1 MPRGPSFFPCAN
13 MTIVPTRGNGFLLLL
28 AGWRFVAAPSVQA
41 QNARVTLSGLV
52 QDARSGEKLLGAAV
66 HVAGGQLGTTTNA
79 AGFYSLTLPPQDSIR
94 LTASY
99 LGHQRATVTLGGR
112 QTMAHSFVLVADNQ
126 LNDVQVT
133 GHLDAPLERRVEM
146 STLRIPVTQLR
157 QLPALLG
164 EPDVVRVFQLMPG
177 VQSGR
182 EGSGALYVRGGSPDQ
197 NLTLLDD
204 VPIYYVSH
212 IGGFL
217 SVFDANAISDVRL
230 IKGGFP
236 ARYGGRLSSVLD
248 VRLKEG
254 NKQQLSGNA
263 GIGVLATHLSLE
275 GPLKNGKT
283 TFLVSA
289 RRGNLDLFSRVASR
303 ISSGGNSVVGYAFY
317 DASLKV
323 SHQLTPKDQVFAAVY
338 LGGDRL
344 FLTQKPQTI
353 ANPQGDFRYQGES
366 NLRYGNALASLRW
379 NRQFSPKL
387 FGNVTVAATQFRYE
401 NGQSYHAEDDSPAGR
416 GEDSQALF
424 MSGVQDVQMKA
435 DFEYYASPVHQ
446 LRFGGTAIYHVF
458 TPGVNSFTSRTTTLA
473 VDTTFGSQRV
483 SAQEVAFYGED
494 EIRVNSRLS
503 ANIGGRAVAYAVEGH
518 TFAGVQPRVLAT
530 YLVGEHTALKASF
543 STMQQYLHLLSNNGA
558 GLPTDLWVPATR
570 RVAPQRA
577 QQVAVGVAHTITTWG
592 VEVSVEAFH
601 KSLHDLIEF
610 QEGATFYNSSQDWQD
625 KVVTGG
631 RGQVQGIE
639 LLVQKKTG
647 RLTGWA
653 GYTLA
658 KNERQFDQLNGGHW
672 YPYKFDRRHDA
683 SVVFI
688 YQLRPRITLS
698 ATWVYG
704 TGNALTL
711 AEGNYNVVE
720 QSYGQGLRSNV
731 APERYF
737 YQEAELYGPKNSF
750 RMRAYHRL
758 DVGATFT
765 KPVKHGE
772 RIWRVGAYN
781 AYSRHNPYY
790 IYYSLDAAKQKQLY
804 QLSLFPVLP
813 ALSYERSF

>member
-1 MPRGPSFFPCAN
+1 MAMVSTCENR
-13 MTIVPTRGNGFLLLL
+13 VLLFLAVLCL
-28 AGWRFVAAPSVQA
+28 AAASPA
-41 QNARVTLSGLV
+41 QSQQARVTLSGFV
-52 QDARSGEKLLGAAV
+52 QDARTGEKLLGAAV
-66 HVAGGQLGTTTNA
+66 YVAGSQTGTTTNA
-79 AGFYSLTLPPQDSIR
+79 AGFYSLTLPAQDSVR
-94 LTASY
+94 LAASY
-99 LGHQRATVTLGGR
+99 LGYKHVAVSLVSR
-112 QTMAHSFVLVADNQ
+112 QTGSHSFALPADNE
-126 LNDVQVT
+126 LGEVQVRGT
-133 GHLDAPLERRVEM
+133 RDAPLERRVEM
-146 STLRIPVTQLR
+146 STLQIPVTQLR

-164 EPDVVRVFQLMPG
+164 EPDVLRAFQLMPG

-248 VRLKEG
+248 VRLREG
-254 NKQQLSGNA
+254 NKQHLSGNA
-263 GIGVLATHLSLE
+263 GIGVLATHFSLE

-303 ISSGGNSVVGYAFY
+303 ISSGGNSVVGYSFY

-323 SHQLTPKDQVFAAVY
+323 SHQLTDRDQVFAAVY

-353 ANPQGDFRYQGES
+353 PNSKGDFRYQGES

-379 NRQFSPKL
+379 NRQFSPRL
-387 FGNVTVAATQFRYE
+387 FGNTTVAATQFRYE
-401 NGQSYHAEDDSPAGR
+401 NGQAYHSEDDSPAGR
-416 GEDSQALF
+416 SEDSQALF
-424 MSGVQDVQMKA
+424 TSGVQDVQVKA
-435 DFEYYASPVHQ
+435 DFDYYASPVHQ
-446 LRFGGTAIYHVF
+446 FRFGGTTIHHVF
-458 TPGVNSFTSRTTTLA
+458 TPGINSFTTKTSTVA
-473 VDTTFGSQRV
+473 EDITFGSQRV
-483 SAQEVAFYGED
+483 AAQEVAFYGED
-494 EIRVNSRLS
+494 EIRVNARLS
-503 ANIGGRAVAYAVEGH
+503 ANIGLRAVAYLVGGH
-518 TFAGVQPRVLAT
+518 TFGGVQPRVLAT

-543 STMQQYLHLLSNNGA
+543 ATMQQYLHLLSNNGA
-558 GLPTDLWVPATR
+558 GLPTDLWVPATQ

-577 QQVAVGVAHTITTWG
+577 QQVALGVAHTITAWG
-592 VEVSVEAFH
+592 VEVSVEAFY

-610 QEGATFYNSSQDWQD
+610 REGATFYNSSQDWQE

-639 LLVQKKTG
+639 MLVQKKTG
-647 RLTGWA
+647 RFTGWV

-658 KNERQFDQLNGGHW
+658 NNERQFDQLNGGQW

-683 SVVFI
+683 SVVLI

-704 TGNALTL
+704 TGNALTI
-711 AEGNYNVVE
+711 AEGNYNVIE
-720 QSYGQGLRSNV
+720 QSYGYGLRSNV
-731 APERYF
+731 APDRYF
-737 YQEAELYGPKNSF
+737 YQEAELYGSKNSF
-750 RMRAYHRL
+750 RMRTYHRL

-781 AYSRHNPYY
+781 AYSRNNPYY
-790 IYYSLDAAKQKQLY
+790 IYYSLDAARQKQLY

-813 ALSYERSF
+813 AVSYERSF

>member
-1 MPRGPSFFPCAN
+1 MRIS
-13 MTIVPTRGNGFLLLL
+13 TYRNGLGGLLL
-28 AGWRFVAAPSVQA
+28 AGGLAAATPARA
-41 QNARVTLSGLV
+41 QPARVTLSGFV

-66 HVAGGQLGTTTNA
+66 YVAGGQVGTTTNA
-79 AGFYSLTLPPQDSIR
+79 AGFYSLTLPAQDS
-94 LTASY
+94 LCLMASY
-99 LGHQRATVTLGGR
+99 LGYQRASRTLAGR
-112 QTMAHSFVLVADNQ
+112 QTAAHSFALTAANE
-126 LNDVQVT
+126 LTDVQVT
-133 GHLDAPLERRVEM
+133 GQRDAPLERRVEM
-146 STLRIPVTQLR
+146 STLQIPVSQLR

-164 EPDVVRVFQLMPG
+164 EPDVLRAFQLMPG

-254 NKQQLSGNA
+254 NKEKLSGNA
-263 GIGVLATHLSLE
+263 GVGVLATHFSLE

-303 ISSGGNSVVGYAFY
+303 ISSDGNSVVGYSFY

-323 SHQLTPKDQVFAAVY
+323 SHRLTAKDQVFAAVY

-344 FLTQKPQTI
+344 FLTQKQQTI
-353 ANPQGDFRYQGES
+353 PDPKGDLRYQGES

-387 FGNVTVAATQFRYE
+387 FGNVTAAATQFRYT

-416 GEDSQALF
+416 SEDSQALF
-424 MSGVQDVQMKA
+424 TSGVLDVQAKA
-435 DFEYYASPVHQ
+435 DFDYYASPAQ
-446 LRFGGTAIYHVF
+446 QFRFGGTAIHHTF
-458 TPGVNSFTSRTTTLA
+458 TPGVNSFTTNSSAAA

-483 SAQEVAFYGED
+483 NAREMVFYGED
-494 EIRVNSRLS
+494 EIRFNARLS
-503 ANIGGRAVAYAVEGH
+503 ANIGLRAVAYAVAYAVAGR
-518 TFAGVQPRVLAT
+518 TFGGVQPRMLAT

-543 STMQQYLHLLSNNGA
+543 SSMQQYLHLLSNNGA
-558 GLPTDLWVPATR
+558 GLPTDLWVPATA

-577 QQVAVGVAHTITTWG
+577 QQVAVGVAHTITAWG
-592 VEVSVEAFH
+592 VEVSAEAFQ
-601 KSLHDLIEF
+601 KDLSNLIEF
-610 QEGATFYNSSQDWQD
+610 REGATFYNSSQDWQD

-631 RGQVQGIE
+631 RGQVRGLE

-647 RLTGWA
+647 RLTGWV

-658 KNERQFDQLNGGHW
+658 RNERQFDQLNAGQW

-683 SVVFI
+683 SVVLI
-688 YQLRPRITLS
+688 YQLRPRIALS

-711 AEGNYNVVE
+711 AEGNYNVIE

-737 YQEAELYGPKNSF
+737 YQEAELYGSKNSF

-765 KPVKHGE
+765 RPVRHGE
-772 RIWRVGAYN
+772 RIWRIGAYN

-790 IYYSLDAAKQKQLY
+790 IYYQLDGDRQKQLY
-804 QLSLFPVLP
+804 QLSLFPILP
-813 ALSYERSF
+813 AISYERSF